1 MTATTHPQTHS
12 VSDGTLYVALDV
24 GKTSWT
30 LALTVGFGVAAWR
43 QTMRP
48 GDWLKLSTVLAK
60 ARKRFGLASTAR
72 VMSCY
77 EAGRDGFWIHRA
89 LVAEGLENVVV
100 DSASIEVNRRARR
113 NKSDQ
118 VDADKLVALLVRAC
132 LGERRVWRTVRVP
145 TVAQEAARQVS
156 RDRAALVAD
165 QTALINQMRGW
176 LATMGATLPAR
187 RRASWWGDVVDW
199 AGAPLSSELQDRLA
213 RASAR
218 LALVAEQIAQLDAA
232 QAAALETAP
241 VDSPAGRL
249 MRLKSL
255 GTTST
260 ATLLDEG
267 LVWRDFRNRR
277 QVGGLLGFAPTVYAS
292 GALHRDH
299 GISHAG
305 NRRLQAVTIQ
315 LAWAWVRWQRASALT
330 QWFLARF
337 GAGKRLRR
345 VGIVAVARKLLIA
358 LWRYATSGVVPT
370 GAVLKAA

>member
-1 MTATTHPQTHS
+1 MTATTHPQTPS
-12 VSDGTLYVALDV
+12 VDDGPLYVALDV

-30 LALTVGFGVAAWR
+30 LALTAGFGVAPWR
-43 QTMRP
+43 QTVRP
-48 GDWLKLSTVLAK
+48 GDWSKLSTVLAK
-60 ARKRFGLASTAR
+60 ARGRFGLGATAR
-72 VMSCY
+72 VVSCY

-89 LVAEGLENVVV
+89 LVAQGLANVVV
-100 DSASIEVNRRARR
+100 DSSSIEVNRRARR
-113 NKSDQ
+113 SKSDQ
-118 VDADKLVALLVRAC
+118 IDADKLVALLVRAC
-132 LGERRVWRTVRVP
+132 LGEPRVWRTVRVP

-156 RDRAALVAD
+156 RDRATLVAD

-176 LATMGATLPAR
+176 LATLGATLPAR
-187 RRASWWGDVVDW
+187 RRDGWWARVTDW
-199 AGAPLSSELQDRLA
+199 AGAALPIEVQERLA

-218 LALVAEQIAQLDAA
+218 AALLADQIAGLDAG

-249 MRLKSL
+249 IRLKSV

-260 ATLLDEG
+260 ATLLEEG

-277 QVGGLLGFAPTVYAS
+277 QVGGMLGFAPVSYAS
-292 GALHRDH
+292 GAMQRDQ

-305 NRRLQAVTIQ
+305 NRRLQTVTIQ

-337 GAGKRLRR
+337 GTGKRLRR

-358 LWRYATSGVVPT
+358 LWRYVTTGVVPA
-370 GAVLKAA
+370 GAELKAA